1 MKTKSRKGLHRFQL
15 KLLGYGNNYYIERV
29 GKLESALAR
38 KPRRFQLDLI
48 GEGEIPADT
57 ALLICSILRKR
68 SSKTQLVTNAQSS
81 LQGGSVLVW
90 LSGDIRLIREDA
102 RVFFRRSEESDDDQD
117 DANKNWK
124 QCGSAYSDSD
134 SETDPQE
141 ADYARVLHVINEFLP
156 VKELAGRPVL
166 VPVLRRFGLVETEK
180 LDRFLATA
188 FGKLP
193 EAQESSPS
201 EPKEKRVPAKVK
213 NAQAGQAG
221 RQA

>member
-15 KLLGYGNNYYIERV
+15 KLLGYGNNYYIKRV

-38 KPRRFQLDLI
+38 KPRRFQLDMI

-68 SSKTQLVTNAQSS
+68 SSKTQLVTHAQSS

-90 LSGDIRLIREDA
+90 LSGDTRVIREDA
-102 RVFFRRSEESDDDQD
+102 RVFFRRSEEFDDRG
-117 DANKNWK
+117 DANKTWK
-124 QCGSAYSDSD
+124 EAEWEYSDSG
-134 SETDPQE
+134 SETDPEE
-141 ADYARVLHVINEFLP
+141 ADYARMLHVINEFLP
-156 VKELAGRPVL
+156 VKELAGRPIL

-188 FGKLP
+188 FGKQQP
-193 EAQESSPS
+193 GQGGSPG
-201 EPKEKRVPAKVK
+201 EPMEKRVPAKAR

-221 RQA
+221 RQS